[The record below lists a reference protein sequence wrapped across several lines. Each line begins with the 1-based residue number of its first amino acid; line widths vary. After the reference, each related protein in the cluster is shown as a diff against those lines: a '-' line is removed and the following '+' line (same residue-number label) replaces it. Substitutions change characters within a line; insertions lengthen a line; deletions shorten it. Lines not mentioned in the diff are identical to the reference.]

1 MGFWKDIRQFRAKR
15 LVRQADSYLWDF
27 HKRFAYTREDA
38 IAKCRKAIRLS
49 PDYAEAYLVLANA
62 LNKEGT
68 RDDAIVQY
76 RRAIEIAPDL
86 YYGYI
91 NLAKALEVNADLD
104 TTADKVEESQQ
115 FLEEAVSLYKR
126 AFAIQKGD
134 WQERSYFGR
143 VLEALGRQDEA
154 IAEYKNALKDDPDNS
169 WLLGC
174 LGSSLCKKGLYD
186 EALAIYKQM
195 VEKDP
200 EDQDNHYYVGEVL
213 AAMGR
218 TEDAL
223 SEYRKAEAHIKAGEL
238 LLESGRHDEA
248 LKEFKTSIQKDPTY
262 GDIAYYHIGL
272 LLSEKKQGQEA
283 LEHLRTFLKLVDQ
296 KDPLFFT
303 CVQGRQEAYDQFTSE
318 AKRIIEELEK

>member
-1 MGFWKDIRQFRAKR
+1 
-15 LVRQADSYLWDF
+15 VRQADSYLWNF
-27 HKRFAYTREDA
+27 HKRFAYTPEDA

-62 LNKEGT
+62 LNKEGAI
-68 RDDAIVQY
+68 DDAIAQY

-86 YYGYI
+86 YYGHI
-91 NLAKALEVNADLD
+91 NLAKILELKADLD
-104 TTADKVEESQQ
+104 TTADKVEESRQL
-115 FLEEAVSLYKR
+115 LEEAVSLYKR

-134 WQERSYFGR
+134 WQERSYLGGA
-143 VLEALGRQDEA
+143 LETLGRQDEA
-154 IAEYKNALKDDPDNS
+154 IAEYKNALKDDPDNL

-174 LGSSLCKKGLYD
+174 LGSSLYKKGLYD
-186 EALAIYKQM
+186 EALAIYKHRAK
-195 VEKDP
+195 KDP
-200 EDQDNHYYVGEVL
+200 NDKRNHCPVGEVL

-218 TEDAL
+218 TEEAL

-248 LKEFKTSIQKDPTY
+248 LKEFKASIQKNPTY
-262 GDIAYYHIGL
+262 GDKAYYHIGL
-272 LLSEKKQGQEA
+272 LLSKKKQGQEV

-303 CVQGRQEAYDQFTSE
+303 ATQGRQEAYDQFTSE